1 MSPRRGG
8 LELHELRP
16 TGPFVA
22 TLQPGTRGG
31 LTLGTPPEVHQLDLD
46 AATMP
51 FGSGPKR
58 RVRKTGETHDA
69 QVVEVLPPDVM
80 TMDLTEA
87 SRIVG
92 GGAGLDSNDRFV
104 QLDRFAVAIGGVM
117 GATRVITDRSWVHHD
132 RQIGTTGVVVD
143 PELYLSFGVSG
154 AVQHTSGLGQPDH
167 IISVNTDPHCPDDVD
182 VRPRDRRR
190 RQRDARGTASS
201 TRRHRRDAGDLVT
214 LDAIVVG
221 AGPAGSA
228 AATVLARKGY
238 SVILLERGSFPGS
251 KNMYGGV
258 VYPRILDQLHPE
270 WWNDA
275 PIQRWIT
282 RRSTM
287 VLTDTQALTVDFR
300 SANWG
305 RPPYNGATAYRPDW
319 DHWLASKAEADG
331 AQLVCSTTAT
341 GLLRDAGGQVIG
353 VTTDRPDGD
362 LHARVVIA
370 CDGVN
375 SFLAKEAGLY
385 GEVDAANYTVGVK
398 ETIALPKHVID
409 ERFGV
414 RDREGVDIEILGGTS
429 GVNGGGFV
437 YTNLDTLAVGV
448 VLKLPKLAAQQ
459 LRPEEI
465 IANLKVTPGHRPAG
479 RGWRDQGVLGPRHPR
494 GRPVDDAEDDRRRD
508 VGRR

>member
-1 MSPRRGG
+1 M
-8 LELHELRP
+8 
-16 TGPFVA
+16 TA
-22 TLQPGTRGG
+22 TTVP
-31 LTLGTPPEVHQLDLD
+31 
-46 AATMP
+46 
-51 FGSGPKR
+51 
-58 RVRKTGETHDA
+58 
-69 QVVEVLPPDVM
+69 
-80 TMDLTEA
+80 
-87 SRIVG
+87 
-92 GGAGLDSNDRFV
+92 SNV
-104 QLDRFAVAIGGVM
+104 PSNVP
-117 GATRVITDRSWVHHD
+117 S
-132 RQIGTTGVVVD
+132 
-143 PELYLSFGVSG
+143 
-154 AVQHTSGLGQPDH
+154 
-167 IISVNTDPHCPDDVD
+167 VD
-182 VRPRDRRR
+182 V
-190 RQRDARGTASS
+190 
-201 TRRHRRDAGDLVT
+201 
-214 LDAIVVG
+214 IVVG

-270 WWNDA
+270 WWNEA

-305 RPPYNGATAYRPDW
+305 RPPYNGATAFRPDW

-331 AQLVCSTTAT
+331 AQLVVSTTAT
-341 GLLRDAGGQVIG
+341 GLLRDEHGHVNG

-362 LHARVVIA
+362 LRARVVIA

-437 YTNLDTLAVGV
+437 YTNFDTLAVGV

-459 LRPEEI
+459 QRPEEI
-465 IANLKVTPGHRPAG
+465 IAKLKAHPGIAPLVEGGEIKEYSAHVIPEAGLSMMPKMTGDGMLVAGDAAAMCLAAGIWLEGVNFAMASGMYAAEAAAEALVANDTSATGLAGYERRLNDTFVLRDHRKLRRAPSLVLSDRVQHLYPHMIANTVERMFRVDNPAPKPG
-479 RGWRDQGVLGPRHPR
+479 LRRILNEERKRAGVKLK
-494 GRPVDDAEDDRRRD
+494 DLATDALDGLRSF
-508 VGRR
+508 G